1 MWKLSKKSSPEMK
14 STATYKYF
22 ALAVPAGLTPDERKV
37 LPLLWKSS
45 GVRDLRLS
53 VDIPADLHQA
63 VKVAVAQR
71 GTSMRAASIEALTWW
86 LKDEQK

>member
-1 MWKLSKKSSPEMK
+1 MARPTPK
-14 STATYKYF
+14 
-22 ALAVPAGLTPDERKV
+22 PAGLTKAPRKEHPV
-37 LPLLWKSS
+37 APAEAQKPVTENSV